1 MKTKF
6 IGIEI
11 IVFIAIPYF
20 IWNFLRDYTGDYYA
34 MLLSTA
40 PGFVYTI
47 FRFSKDRQ
55 FSVGGL
61 FILISLLLSTLV
73 DLFSGSAIQMLWNSV
88 WLGFAFTVVYLV
100 SIIVRKPLAL
110 YFAVDFAYLQ
120 GFPHVNSHHLY
131 SIKENIKW
139 FQLITALFVLQGLVM
154 NSVMALLI
162 MCHGVEAFMHLIL
175 LRKALALIFG
185 IVIFVGYLFSSKKV
199 TTYMQTHDI
208 DWPIKNSSPVN
219 EKLEEAH

>member
-11 IVFIAIPYF
+11 IVFIALPYF
-20 IWNFLRDYTGDYYA
+20 IWNYLRDYTGDYYA

-61 FILISLLLSTLV
+61 FILLSLLLGTLV
-73 DLFSGSAIQMLWNSV
+73 DLLSGSAIQMLWNSV

-100 SIIVRKPLAL
+100 SMIVRKPLAL

-120 GFPHVNSHHLY
+120 GFPRANSHHIY

-139 FQLITALFVLQGLVM
+139 FQLITAIFVIQGLVM

-162 MCHGVEAFMHLIL
+162 TRHGVEAFMHLIL
-175 LRKALALIFG
+175 LRKALGLIFG
-185 IVIFVGYLFSSKKV
+185 ILIFVGYLLTSKKV
-199 TTYMQTHDI
+199 TTYTQTNEI
-208 DWPIKNSSPVN
+208 DWPIKNSTPAN